1 LFSYLGYPFHLGGKV
16 AGSVAKLATNGYK
29 KVLAPGVKFLRT
41 HKWQALATVATG
53 GLYGL
58 YKLARTETVAKA
70 AVKAFNVGKMPVV
83 LAADIVTGKLQYKFY
98 EKYVRGVLMKNLR
111 LTNAGD
117 YLNDKLTNTGRFVA
131 SIPVVGVPFR
141 LLSKFQLLNLTPWLN
156 SGLLGESGK
165 PTEAKKPDDQ
175 KSSAEAP
182 TTDEP
187 KPEDTAVALTP
198 AAQAEKIEATKQQA
212 AAGDKPAESKP
223 TEIKPTGTKAAA

>member
-156 SGLLGESGK
+156 SGLLGKANEADNNK
-165 PTEAKKPDDQ
+165 PAADAAKTE
-175 KSSAEAP
+175 EP
-182 TTDEP
+182 T
-187 KPEDTAVALTP
+187 PEDTAVALTP